1 MGQQCADMEK
11 KIYQETEK
19 NMEKILEASSKTL
32 SNLRAGRASISLVE
46 GIKVDCYGSQLPLNQ
61 VATISTPSPQLLLII
76 PWDKTLIEKVK
87 TSLLESNLGMNP
99 VADKNQIKVPVPSLS
114 EERRREITKI
124 AKKLG
129 EEAKIAFR
137 EERHQAND
145 SLKKLEKEKKISED
159 TLHRGLKEIQEL
171 TDGYIKKVEAIVE
184 KKEKEILEG

>member
-1 MGQQCADMEK
+1 MEK
-11 KIYQETEK
+11 KIYQEMEK
-19 NMEKILEASSKTL
+19 NMEKILEASSKTI

-46 GIKVDCYGSQLPLNQ
+46 GIKVDCYEGQLPLNQ
-61 VATISTPSPQLLLII
+61 VATISTPSPQLLLIV

-87 TSLLESNLGMNP
+87 TALLESNLGMNP

-137 EERHQAND
+137 EERHQTND

-171 TDGYIKKVEAIVE
+171 TDGYIKKVEEVVE
-184 KKEKEILEG
+184 KKEKEILET